1 MRPEVIFLFSLVSLC
16 LGIISG
22 IIFQFPILVIMGFLI
37 SLAFLIFKKE
47 KAVFIL
53 FLIFI
58 LGALR
63 SGAVFSSLEKNKIQE
78 FCGKEVN
85 VIGRIAEDPIIMD
98 TYGKARIKTE
108 YIDGEKIKSTIL
120 VYFYN
125 PKEFSRIDEVEFKG
139 TLKSSLEYK
148 NDYYKKQGISAITQ
162 AQELKTIKSSSF
174 SFLTQQKNK
183 MREIIDERLSVPFNT
198 ILSAMILG
206 DNYGLTQDLK
216 DSLNSSG
223 LRHIISISGTHITI
237 IMNLLMVFFLFLNIS
252 RKKSG
257 ILTLLIIFLY
267 IVFIGFYAPAIRAAI
282 MGASLILAQI
292 FSRLPD
298 AFRFLLFAGVIML
311 FLNPFL
317 FFDAGFWLSFT
328 ATIGMIFFSHYFTKK
343 IKKILRDKTISQ
355 ILGITFA
362 AQIFS
367 FPILLYYFG
376 TSSVLAFISNILV
389 APIIPFIISFGFIA
403 LLLSFIIY
411 PLGIIFFVIIQFL
424 ISYLVFISNFM
435 AKISFLSFN
444 FFPNIFIVLS
454 AYILLIIWAKRIKG
468 DEQVEFLEY

>member
-1 MRPEVIFLFSLVSLC
+1 MRSEVIFLFGLVSLC

-22 IIFQFPILVIMGFLI
+22 IILSLPIMIIMGFLI
-37 SLAFLIFKKE
+37 SLAFFLFKKE
-47 KAVFIL
+47 KTILIL
-53 FLIFI
+53 FLVFI
-58 LGALR
+58 LGAWR
-63 SGAVFSSLEKNKIQE
+63 SDAVFSNLEKNKIQG
-78 FCGKEVN
+78 FCGREVN
-85 VIGRIAEDPIIMD
+85 IIGRIVEDPIILD
-98 TYGKARIKTE
+98 AYGKAKIKTE
-108 YIDGEKIKSTIL
+108 YVGKERIKSVIL
-120 VYFYN
+120 IYFYN
-125 PKEFSRIDEVEFKG
+125 PKAFSRFDKIEFKG
-139 TLKSSLEYK
+139 TLKSSLDYK
-148 NDYYKKQGISAITQ
+148 NDYYKKQGISAI
-162 AQELKTIKSSSF
+162 AQSEEIKIIKSSSF
-174 SFLTQQKNK
+174 SFLTHQKNR

-252 RKKSG
+252 RRKSG
-257 ILTLLIIFLY
+257 ILTLFTIFLY
-267 IVFIGFYAPAIRAAI
+267 IIFIGFYAPAIRAAV

-298 AFRFLLFAGVIML
+298 PFRFLLFAGAIIL

-328 ATIGMIFFSHYFTKK
+328 ATVGMIFFSNYFTKK
-343 IKKILRDKTISQ
+343 IKKVLKNKTINQ
-355 ILGITFA
+355 ILGMTFA

-376 TSSVLAFISNILV
+376 TSPILAFISNILV
-389 APIIPFIISFGFIA
+389 EPVIPLIISFGFIA
-403 LLLSFIIY
+403 LLSSFIIY

-424 ISYLVFISNFM
+424 ISYLIFISNLM
-435 AKISFLSFN
+435 EKILPLSFN

-454 AYILLIIWAKRIKG
+454 AYILLIIWARKIKR
-468 DEQVEFLEY
+468 DERLEFLEY